1 MNARVLIVIPCGLA
15 IAVSLAA
22 ASVVAA
28 HEGLPSESASPAEVA
43 TLAPPKA
50 TPPPEATPTP
60 VPPNSVE
67 AEIAATATAPPR
79 VLPVPAEALPATDA
93 QVLAGPGTLLQ
104 EGPTPRPHRAT
115 VVLDPGHGR
124 GDPGAVHHTSDGQ
137 VDLTEAEANLDI
149 AEKLQTFL
157 EAKGYDVYV
166 TRSGFG
172 KPLSPGPLTQ
182 PLISRDLMDRVRL
195 ATAVNGDVFISIHNN
210 GSSNPAQSGTEVWYC
225 GQPRFGSVSARL
237 AKLVFDA
244 AVLGLKDYGYNTVPR
259 GTQEDSTVHD
269 SPGFCQFL
277 VTREVQMPA
286 VLTETLFLTNDA
298 DAAVLKDPAARE
310 AVADRVAQAID
321 TFLRER
327 GLSPEQPN

>member
-1 MNARVLIVIPCGLA
+1 MNARLRIVAPCSLA

-28 HEGLPSESASPAEVA
+28 HERLPAAVNVSPPQEVA
-43 TLAPPKA
+43 TSTVA
-50 TPPPEATPTP
+50 PPPEATPTP
-60 VPPNSVE
+60 TLGDVE
-67 AEIAATATAPPR
+67 AAPASSGGGEPR
-79 VLPVPAEALPATDA
+79 LLPVPAEAQPSTNA

-104 EGPTPRPHRAT
+104 QAPTPRPHRPT
-115 VVLDPGHGR
+115 IVLDPGHGR
-124 GDPGAVHHTSDGQ
+124 GDPGAVHHLPDGS

-149 AEKLQTFL
+149 AEKLRHFL

-172 KPLSPGPLTQ
+172 KPLAAGPLSQ
-182 PLISRDLMDRVRL
+182 SLISRDLMDRVRL
-195 ATAVNGDVFISIHNN
+195 AAAVDGDVFISIHNN
-210 GSSNPAQSGTEVWYC
+210 GSPHPAQSGTEIWYC
-225 GQPRFGSVSARL
+225 GQHRFGTESARL
-237 AKLVFDA
+237 AELILDA
-244 AVLGLKDYGYNTVPR
+244 AVQGLKDYGYETVRR

-286 VLTETLFLTNDA
+286 VLTEILFLTNDA
-298 DAAVLKDPAARE
+298 DAAVLKDPVARE

-327 GLSPEQPN
+327 GSAPQQPN

>member
-1 MNARVLIVIPCGLA
+1 MNARILVVLPCALA
-15 IAVSLAA
+15 IGVSLAA

-28 HEGLPSESASPAEVA
+28 HERVPSESASPPEVA
-43 TLAPPKA
+43 TFAAPP
-50 TPPPEATPTP
+50 TTATPTP
-60 VPPNSVE
+60 VPANAVE
-67 AEIAATATAPPR
+67 AQTTPTATEKPR
-79 VLPVPAEALPATDA
+79 LLPVPAEAQPSTNAE
-93 QVLAGPGTLLQ
+93 VLAGPGTLLQ
-104 EGPTPRPHRAT
+104 AEPTPRPHRPT

-149 AEKLQTFL
+149 AEKLRGFL

-172 KPLSPGPLTQ
+172 KPLAPGPLTQ
-182 PLISRDLMDRVRL
+182 SLISRDLMDRVRL
-195 ATAVNGDVFISIHNN
+195 AAAVNGDVFISIHNN
-210 GSSNPAQSGTEVWYC
+210 GSPNPSQSGTEVWYC
-225 GQPRFGSVSARL
+225 GQHRFGSESARL
-237 AKLVFDA
+237 ADLVLDA
-244 AVLGLKDYGYNTVPR
+244 AVKGLKDYGYDTVRR

-327 GLSPEQPN
+327 GLAPEQPN

>member
-1 MNARVLIVIPCGLA
+1 
-15 IAVSLAA
+15 
-22 ASVVAA
+22 
-28 HEGLPSESASPAEVA
+28 
-43 TLAPPKA
+43 
-50 TPPPEATPTP
+50 
-60 VPPNSVE
+60 
-67 AEIAATATAPPR
+67 
-79 VLPVPAEALPATDA
+79 LPVPGEAQPSTNA

-104 EGPTPRPHRAT
+104 QPPTPQPHRPT
-115 VVLDPGHGR
+115 IVLDPGHGR
-124 GDPGAVHHTSDGQ
+124 GDPGAVHHLPDGE

-149 AEKLQTFL
+149 AEKLRHFL

-172 KPLSPGPLTQ
+172 KPLAAGPLSQ
-182 PLISRDLMDRVRL
+182 SLISRDLMDRVRL
-195 ATAVNGDVFISIHNN
+195 AAAVDGDVFISIHNN
-210 GSSNPAQSGTEVWYC
+210 GSPHPAQSGTEIWYC
-225 GQPRFGSVSARL
+225 GQHRFGTESARL
-237 AKLVFDA
+237 AELVLDA
-244 AVLGLKDYGYNTVPR
+244 AVQGLKDYGYETVRR

-286 VLTETLFLTNDA
+286 VLTEILFLTNDA

-327 GLSPEQPN
+327 GSAPQQPN